1 MRAKS
6 PFIDNKKKA
15 LEKAKKINDHFK
27 ARVKDREL
35 MITHLLQTE
44 EVNDIQTD
52 FNSKLH
58 VIFFVITKKLECFF
72 GLPPFAKQP
81 FTKSR

>member
-1 MRAKS
+1 MNSYIKNLEEKTIHKKNATLNDKMRAKS

-44 EVNDIQTD
+44 EVNDI
-52 FNSKLH
+52 
-58 VIFFVITKKLECFF
+58 
-72 GLPPFAKQP
+72 
-81 FTKSR
+81 